1 MKAENLK
8 ILKEHKINV
17 PDFDVIKWE
26 DKDKKIDTNK
36 YNGKYAI
43 RSSSNLE
50 DGDKNSFAGQFD
62 TYLNVGKKDI
72 ESKVNSCFNSINNSN
87 VEIYLRENNISKD
100 NLKID
105 VIIQKMVNSEI
116 SGVLF
121 TSNPNGLLNEVVI
134 TVGKGLGSGVVEDKV
149 DTTTYYYN
157 TTDNVYYYEGKVDL
171 LNKDTI
177 DKLIEIQS
185 KIKDIFGNYLDI
197 EFAIENNEIYILQTR
212 PITTINDRNLLILDN
227 SNIVE
232 SYPGVSLPL
241 TISFVKFV
249 YTGVFKGVA
258 YRVLKNRKILEK
270 YDSNLNNMVGSSN
283 GRIYYKISNWYTIIK
298 FLPMSKKII
307 PVWQE
312 MLGVKNKSYDKEKV
326 EIPLI
331 SKIKTY
337 FNCIYEITHV
347 TKNMDML
354 NNRFIE
360 INKYFYDHYREDM
373 SIIEVIK
380 LYNKIKEDVLALWDI
395 TLVNDMYSFIYTGLL
410 KHRFK
415 KKNLSE
421 DLVNEY
427 ISGISN
433 IESLKPIKSLITIA
447 YNKDNL
453 SKEEFNKELDKYI
466 ELYGDRNLEELK
478 LESETFRT
486 NRKLLID
493 KINEY
498 CLDKD
503 KLKELY
509 ENINKEKAP
518 LNIKEDFITKFIVK
532 RAMTGIKNREI
543 SRLNRSRIY
552 GMVRSMF
559 LTIAKRLYEDNRIN
573 NINDIYYL
581 EIEEIFYYEKYD
593 LKKLIETRKNNYLI
607 FNELPNYSRLIFTGN
622 EFDKYHKSVNS
633 VKKNISKDKLIG
645 IPCSSGIV
653 EGYAL
658 VVEDIKNI
666 KNVKDK
672 ILITKMTDPGWVFLL
687 ATCKGVISE
696 KGSLLSH
703 TAIISREI
711 KVPSIVGVDEV
722 TNIIKTNDYI
732 RMNANTGEIEIL
744 ERGK

>member
-1 MKAENLK
+1 MKAENLQ
-8 ILKEHKINV
+8 ILKDNNFNV
-17 PDFDVIKWE
+17 PDFDVVKWE
-26 DKDKKIDTNK
+26 DKDKEIDIKK
-36 YNGKYAI
+36 YKGKYAV

-50 DGDKNSFAGQFD
+50 DGKLNSFAGQFD
-62 TYLNVGKKDI
+62 TYLNVDAKDI
-72 ESKVNSCFNSINNSN
+72 EKKVKECFSSINNSN
-87 VEIYLRENNISKD
+87 VEIYLKENNLSKED
-100 NLKID
+100 LKMN
-105 VIIQKMVNSEI
+105 VIIQKMVNSDL

-121 TSNPNGLLNEVVI
+121 TVNPAGILNEVVI
-134 TVGKGLGSGVVEDKV
+134 TVGKGLGSGVVEDQV
-149 DTTTYYYN
+149 ETTTYYYN
-157 TTDNVYYYEGKVDL
+157 TTDDVYYYEGKIDL
-171 LNKDTI
+171 LSKQQI
-177 DKLIEIQS
+177 KELITTQN
-185 KIKDIFGNYLDI
+185 KIKEVFGDKLDI
-197 EFAIENNEIYILQTR
+197 EFAIEDNELFILQTR
-212 PITTINDRNLLILDN
+212 PITTIDDSNLLILDN

-258 YRVLKNRKILEK
+258 YRVLKNKKILEK

-326 EIPLI
+326 EIPFF
-331 SKIKTY
+331 SRIKTY

-360 INKYFYDHYREDM
+360 INKYFYDHYNEDM
-373 SIIEVIK
+373 SILEVIK

-415 KKNLSE
+415 KKNLRE

-433 IESLKPIKSLITIA
+433 IESLKPIKNLITIA
-447 YNKDNL
+447 YNKDKM
-453 SKEEFNKELDKYI
+453 SKEELNKELDKYI

-486 NRKLLID
+486 NRNLLID

-498 CLDKD
+498 CSDKD

-509 ENINKEKAP
+509 ENINKEKDP
-518 LNIKEDFITKFIVK
+518 INIKEDFITKFIVK

-552 GMVRSMF
+552 GMVRIMF
-559 LTIAKRLYEDNRIN
+559 LTIAKRLYEDNKIN

-581 EIEEIFYYEKYD
+581 EIEEIFYYQKYD
-593 LKKLIETRKNNYLI
+593 LKKLIETRKNNYKI
-607 FNELPNYSRLIFTGN
+607 FNELPNYSRLIFIGN

-633 VKKNISKDKLIG
+633 VKKTISKDKLIG

-658 VVEDIKNI
+658 VVDDIKNI
-666 KNVKDK
+666 DNVKDK

-711 KVPSIVGVDEV
+711 KVPSIVGVDDV

-732 RMNANTGEIEIL
+732 IMNANTGEIEIKK
-744 ERGK
+744 RGK